1 MKVRGIAVLCLF
13 AMAGA
18 VAPVLAQNEKMD
30 GVKPSEADMMAAM
43 EKAAAPGQNQKNL
56 ARLAGDWEYT
66 NTMWMAPG
74 QPPMESKGTMHG
86 ETLMGGRYVTHH
98 WKGDMM
104 GMPFEGLGTE
114 AYDNTAKK
122 FLSTWIDNMG
132 TSITMSTGTCDAA
145 GKVCTMTG
153 DMADPMSGQTVTM
166 KSVITWADDDHFKNE
181 MYMKDPSGAE
191 MKTMEISAS
200 RKK

>member
-1 MKVRGIAVLCLF
+1 MKVRAMSLLCLF
-13 AMAGA
+13 ALLGI
-18 VAPVLAQNEKMD
+18 VAPAVAQNEKKME
-30 GVKPSEADMMAAM
+30 GAPGEADMMAAM
-43 EKAAAPGQNQKNL
+43 MKAAAPGENHKHL
-56 ARLAGDWEYT
+56 ARLAGDWEFT

-86 ETLMGGRYVTHH
+86 ETLMGGRYTTHH

-114 AYDNTAKK
+114 AYDNMTKK

-132 TSITMSTGTCDAA
+132 TSITMSTGTCDDA

-153 DMADPMSGQTVTM
+153 DMADPMSGQTMTT
-166 KSVITWADDDHFKNE
+166 KSVITWADDNHFKNE
-181 MYMKDPSGAE
+181 MYMKDPSGNE
-191 MKTMEISAS
+191 MKTMEISAT